1 MGIKFETNQS
11 VQYQTLICSNGNRL
25 AFHRMLSGIKL
36 KIQRNSYKVFSEISQ
51 FIRGP
56 SEIISPKFQNCL
68 QYMPEFPKSRYR
80 YFELFKVMLY

>member
-36 KIQRNSYKVFSEISQ
+36 KNTKR
-51 FIRGP
+51 
-56 SEIISPKFQNCL
+56 
-68 QYMPEFPKSRYR
+68 
-80 YFELFKVMLY
+80 